1 MITDMYSRLPVV
13 TFITTVTLF
22 SKHLKPVVVFKVQ
35 AAYLEMLALSVV
47 ETLIYPIKSSVQEKQ
62 NNHIV

>member
-22 SKHLKPVVVFKVQ
+22 PKHLKPVVVFKVQ